1 MHQSNLIE
9 LLNIQ
14 ESNIVFLFDNENII
28 NSAIN
33 HNFDKFCMEFFNFLQ
48 KVKKM
53 ERINDIILIFICK
66 KIANGCNM
74 TKIIQMKQTFELL
87 LKIPNLNFKIIQST
101 LPEDIETKINKPS
114 KKAQITLND
123 KLLYNFL
130 DIKYGNYLV
139 VQRQKGKPLTKL
151 EKTYKDIIITNEKI
165 KHNVKQHDDYILLL
179 LAKQLRK
186 KNIFCV
192 IFSDD
197 NFRKTEILS
206 IYFKLPI
213 IYNDNNLR
221 KQTLDINF
229 DYNSFNFWFH
239 RQNGYEIVSK
249 MKYNKKNYLQFK
261 KLLSLEELKTMEPL
275 IDQLIKTDLPLLIEP
290 ERRVQ
295 IQEMKVQKLN
305 DTDIQILK
313 HRLQKINNRL
323 KRFPSNSFESKYLKY
338 KFKYLSLKLFKTK

>member
-1 MHQSNLIE
+1 
-9 LLNIQ
+9 
-14 ESNIVFLFDNENII
+14 
-28 NSAIN
+28 
-33 HNFDKFCMEFFNFLQ
+33 
-48 KVKKM
+48 M

-130 DIKYGNYLV
+130 DIKYGNNLV

-186 KNIFCV
+186 K
-192 IFSDD
+192 
-197 NFRKTEILS
+197 
-206 IYFKLPI
+206 IYF
-213 IYNDNNLR
+213 
-221 KQTLDINF
+221 
-229 DYNSFNFWFH
+229 
-239 RQNGYEIVSK
+239 V
-249 MKYNKKNYLQFK
+249 
-261 KLLSLEELKTMEPL
+261 
-275 IDQLIKTDLPLLIEP
+275 
-290 ERRVQ
+290 
-295 IQEMKVQKLN
+295 
-305 DTDIQILK
+305 
-313 HRLQKINNRL
+313 
-323 KRFPSNSFESKYLKY
+323 
-338 KFKYLSLKLFKTK
+338 